1 MTKNLIILFLIVG
14 IQLQAQDFDN
24 IVSALGDEIKTVQ
37 SAKKEY
43 IQSIKIIQPGV
54 VNVTIEEVNSK
65 GSNSVKNYEF
75 NTADIDINTI
85 KTITKKDV
93 IQVQLLAN
101 RKQKLIKLTTNH
113 EKISFINQLFIYAE
127 NIDNGREIV
136 ENFKKCVPLAKKI
149 TNNRLSLTTYI
160 EYLDWLENNVGDV
173 NLIKKQFLQNL
184 SVNKKFPG
192 SIVFKS
198 NVNSG
203 KISKNYTYL
212 FNLATINPNSILF
225 KIEGEIFYIELETRR
240 KLKTIKYFEE
250 QEQKNYINKFKIV
263 CPNVE
268 NARDLQKVLK
278 DLIPLAQKTFNDSL
292 TSITSIKQGID
303 LINSTTNEVII
314 NDLSIHQNISG
325 DCVIVFEQETLD
337 NDKTTTEIFSFNIA
351 DLNKNGLN
359 YKSNGKLVYLELFTK
374 GGNKFIKH
382 EKNGEQENYTKKL
395 KIYTPEIEDA
405 IGMKNILSTII
416 DLCQK
421 NNEYRLKKGSQKEL
435 LNILQ
440 QNIKNVVVNNLTY
453 DQRLEIDEENN
464 SLKFISTV
472 ITSKSSKEKVSEFN
486 LSDINSGSI
495 KMETSGKNVIVTAN
509 TYYLEKII
517 KYYEDG
523 KIKNYKNTILIQ
535 ANNIENAR
543 LIKHLLKELTKN
555 KSHK

>member
-1 MTKNLIILFLIVG
+1 MTKNLITLFLIVG

-65 GSNSVKNYEF
+65 RSNSVKNYEF

-93 IQVQLLAN
+93 IQIQLLAN

-160 EYLDWLENNVGDV
+160 QYLDWLENNVGDV

-292 TSITSIKQGID
+292 TSVTSIKQGID
-303 LINSTTNEVII
+303 LINSTTKKVII

-359 YKSNGKLVYLELFTK
+359 YKSDGKLVYLELFTK

-382 EKNGEQENYTKKL
+382 EKNGKQENYTKKL

-421 NNEYRLKKGSQKEL
+421 NNEFTLTKGSQKEL

-453 DQRLEIDEENN
+453 DQRLEIDEYNFLIF
-464 SLKFISTV
+464 SQ
-472 ITSKSSKEKVSEFN
+472 N
-486 LSDINSGSI
+486 L
-495 KMETSGKNVIVTAN
+495 
-509 TYYLEKII
+509 
-517 KYYEDG
+517 
-523 KIKNYKNTILIQ
+523 
-535 ANNIENAR
+535 
-543 LIKHLLKELTKN
+543 HCF
-555 KSHK
+555 